1 MVSGR
6 YPVKLIRHLRME
18 RGYQIEKADEGIYYV
33 KGDFFPIQI
42 LVTRLLSKKENLWLR
57 SLTNHPE

>member
-1 MVSGR
+1 
-6 YPVKLIRHLRME
+6 ME

-33 KGDFFPIQI
+33 KGDFFLIQI

-57 SLTNHPE
+57 SLINHPE